1 MARSK
6 KRRLGTMELLRSRLS
21 LLRSQQLALEVS
33 SAKCPIE
40 RARKQA
46 ESRLAL
52 MNASQIKSSTTPAG
66 GDANGESGAAAAS
79 AEHRV
84 EGLLLRI
91 AEALDRIDARQAAAC
106 RPDFK
111 SLSTRR

>member
-1 MARSK
+1 MTRSK
-6 KRRLGTMELLRSRLS
+6 KRRLRTMEKLRSRLN
-21 LLRSQQLALEVS
+21 LLRGQQLALEAA

-40 RARKQA
+40 RSRKQA
-46 ESRLAL
+46 ESKFAL
-52 MNASQIKSSTTPAG
+52 TNASQIKSSTTTSADG
-66 GDANGESGAAAAS
+66 AEGESESAAVS
-79 AEHRV
+79 SEQRV

-91 AEALDRIDARQAAAC
+91 VEALERIDARQAIAC